1 MAGWLVIGPAGLA
14 SCRATAVVPGLHRWR
29 HAEVSSDLTRL
40 AAGAV
45 VADGQHDGADI
56 PDGGV
61 ISRADM
67 TTAFTAA
74 RRLQVRATQVA
85 PRRAVTAVAVA
96 LFIWILPLAAAG
108 MAIGTG
114 ATEMGQSMRA
124 ADGQG
129 VPGVVVPT
137 DENCGGT
144 PPCSWT
150 GNFTSSS
157 GRLRLKNVDISSGA
171 QEVGK
176 PFAGLYEGSTFFGNQ
191 VYPYGSHEWIWD
203 IWFLVFGA
211 MMLILPAG
219 VTIGWWR
226 TRRRRALPP
235 GRHAR
240 STS

>member
-1 MAGWLVIGPAGLA
+1 MMRGPQDAGGLDPGHRRNRRRAA
-14 SCRATAVVPGLHRWR
+14 S
-29 HAEVSSDLTRL
+29 
-40 AAGAV
+40 
-45 VADGQHDGADI
+45 
-56 PDGGV
+56 
-61 ISRADM
+61 
-67 TTAFTAA
+67 A
-74 RRLQVRATQVA
+74 RRTARRRPGDDA
-85 PRRAVTAVAVA
+85 PRWAVTAVAV
-96 LFIWILPLAAAG
+96 LFIWILPLAVAG
-108 MAIGTG
+108 MAIGMG

-129 VPGVVVPT
+129 IPGVVVPT

-176 PFAGLYEGSTFFGNQ
+176 PFGGLYEGSTFFGNQ

-219 VTIGWWR
+219 VTIGWWWL
-226 TRRRRALPP
+226 RRRRTLPP
-235 GRHAR
+235 GRHAG